1 MFIDISL
8 NLRGWIMKK
17 VTTVLSFAMLAVAFS
32 SAAMA
37 DGHMAGKMSMD
48 SMPPECMTAMAL
60 IEDAGFTPGMMPD
73 ELPEGLMND
82 LEATGTSPED
92 CGMMPPGGMDH
103 GDMGPGGMDHGDMG
117 PGGMDHGD
125 MGPGGMDHGDM
136 GPGGMDH
143 GDMGPGGM
151 DHGPEGMG
159 PGGKQ

>member
-1 MFIDISL
+1 
-8 NLRGWIMKK
+8 MKK

-117 PGGMDHGD
+117 PGGMDHG
-125 MGPGGMDHGDM
+125 
-136 GPGGMDH
+136 
-143 GDMGPGGM
+143 
-151 DHGPEGMG
+151 PEGMG